1 MIKRNKT
8 TEIQIGNIKIGGNNT
23 IAIQSMTNTP
33 TTDIKATIKQITA
46 LEKAGCDIVR
56 VAVPNQ
62 KAVTAFAEINTIAK
76 ALLRNSAFAIVAD
89 IHFDHRLAIGAIE
102 AGADKIRI
110 NPGNI
115 KGKDKLKEIIKKAKE
130 YNIPIRIG
138 VNKGSA
144 DKDIIKLAKEY
155 VKFFE
160 SQKFRD
166 IVLSVKSS
174 SVTETIEAYQQAA
187 KIFKYPLHIGV
198 TEAGTAFAGVIRSSV
213 GIGALLA
220 QGIGDTIRVSLT
232 ADPVKEIETAKHL
245 LKSLN
250 LYQMPEIIS
259 CPTCGRTELDLI
271 GLANKVEKKLASI
284 KKNVTIAVMGCVVN
298 GPGEAAHAD
307 YGIAGGKGQGI
318 IFAKGKKIKTVKEKD
333 LITELFK
340 LINQ

>member
-1 MIKRNKT
+1 MKRNKT
-8 TEIQIGNIKIGGNNT
+8 KEIKIGNVLIGGNNP

-33 TTDIKATIKQITA
+33 TTDIKATVKQITA
-46 LEKAGCDIVR
+46 LEKAGCDIAR
-56 VAVPNQ
+56 IAVPNP
-62 KAVTAFAEINTIAK
+62 KAVEAFAEIKKLSNIPV
-76 ALLRNSAFAIVAD
+76 IAD

-115 KGKDKLKEIIKKAKE
+115 KGADKLKEIINKAKE

-160 SQKFRD
+160 AQKFRN

-174 SVTETIEAYQQAA
+174 SVLETIAAYQQAA
-187 KIFKYPLHIGV
+187 KTFRYPLHIGV
-198 TEAGTAFAGVIRSSV
+198 TEAGTEFAGVIRSSV

-220 QGIGDTIRVSLT
+220 DGIGDTVRVSLT

-245 LKSLN
+245 LKALN
-250 LYQMPEIIS
+250 LYEMPEIIS
-259 CPTCGRTELDLI
+259 CPTCGRTEIDLI
-271 GLANKVEKKLASI
+271 ALAKETEKRLATI
-284 KKNVTIAVMGCVVN
+284 KKNITVAVMGCVVN

-318 IFAKGKKIKTVKEKD
+318 IFAKGKKIKTVPEKELLD
-333 LITELFK
+333 ELFK
-340 LINQ
+340 MITAS

>member
-1 MIKRNKT
+1 MFKT
-8 TEIQIGNIKIGGNNT
+8 KKTKVINIGSVKIGGGNP

-33 TTDIKATIKQITA
+33 TTDINATVKQIKR
-46 LEKAGCDIVR
+46 LELAGCNIVR
-56 VAVPNQ
+56 VAIPNQ
-62 KAVTAFAEINTIAK
+62 KAVAAFAEIKKQSNIPV
-76 ALLRNSAFAIVAD
+76 VAD

-115 KGKDKLKEIIKKAKE
+115 KGADKLKEIIAKAKQ

-144 DKDIIKLAKEY
+144 DKEIIKLAREY

-160 SQKFRD
+160 RQKFRK

-174 SVTETIEAYQQAA
+174 SVLETISAYQQAA
-187 KIFKYPLHIGV
+187 KAFSYPLHIGV
-198 TEAGTAFAGVIRSSV
+198 TEAGTEFAGVIRSSV
-213 GIGALLA
+213 GIGSLLA
-220 QGIGDTIRVSLT
+220 QGIGDTVRVSLT

-250 LYQMPEIIS
+250 LYAMPEIIS
-259 CPTCGRTELDLI
+259 CPTCGRTEIDLI
-271 GLANKVEKKLASI
+271 ALAQDTEKRMATI
-284 KKNVTIAVMGCVVN
+284 KKNITVAVMGCVVN
-298 GPGEAAHAD
+298 GPGEAADAD

-318 IFAKGKKIKTVKEKD
+318 IFAKGKKLKTVPEKE
-333 LITELFK
+333 LINELFR
-340 LINQ
+340 IIEQE